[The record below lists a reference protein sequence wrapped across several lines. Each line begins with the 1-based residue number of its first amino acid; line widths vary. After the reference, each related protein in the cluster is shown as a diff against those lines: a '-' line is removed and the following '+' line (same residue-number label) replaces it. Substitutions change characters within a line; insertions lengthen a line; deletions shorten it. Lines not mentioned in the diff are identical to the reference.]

1 MGAGCLL
8 HCLFEKVETLYQQV
22 SEFFR
27 ANLLTALF
35 LVLELWFVC
44 MCV

>member
-8 HCLFEKVETLYQQV
+8 HCRSEGKLETLYQQV
-22 SEFFR
+22 SEFFS

-35 LVLELWFVC
+35 LALAL
-44 MCV
+44 